1 MTGSVNDSL
10 VSIIVPIYNAEKYI
24 DDCVTSVVNQTYS
37 KWELLLIDDGSSDN
51 SGVICDNYSRPNSRI
66 RVVHQKNLGVSAAR
80 NRGIECAKGEY
91 ITFLD
96 ADDTLPRE
104 SLEILVHSL
113 VNNNADV
120 AMGVTCG
127 EKWENHSGVEVWKGE
142 DGLRYSLMDDPYT
155 CAAWG
160 KMYRREFIGE
170 TRFDED
176 VTINE
181 DSLFVFQIMCKKP
194 VCVCIDKE
202 VYQYIQVSGSASRSA
217 FSEKYFDIL
226 KVSEKK
232 YAIVQEQFL
241 NLLDLAKNMKIKSN
255 MNLLCILATRTDGE
269 YSDLEQKLVKN
280 IRTNKNFYIS
290 QKKIDDKLFEIIKY
304 GFYPVYKLGIIIK
317 KAITMPA
324 ENRNLG
330 ESTSE

>member
-24 DDCVTSVVNQTYS
+24 DNCVTSVVNQTYS

-160 KMYRREFIGE
+160 KLYRRELIGE
-170 TRFDED
+170 TRFDEEIK
-176 VTINE
+176 INE
-181 DSLFVFQIMCKKP
+181 DSLFVFQIMCQKP

-202 VYQYIQVSGSASRSA
+202 IYQYIQVSGSASKSA

-226 KVSEKK
+226 KVSDLKYKK
-232 YAIVQEQFL
+232 IEEQFPQMH
-241 NLLDLAKNMKIKSN
+241 DLAKNMLLKAR
-255 MNLLCILATRTDGE
+255 MNVLRILAVRTRDE
-269 YSDLEQKLVKN
+269 YRDVEKKLLEYILD
-280 IRTNKNFYIS
+280 NKEDYIPSSKECNQWMFILSHHLFY
-290 QKKIDDKLFEIIKY
+290 
-304 GFYPVYKLGIIIK
+304 VYKFAHYIVK
-317 KAITMPA
+317 
-324 ENRNLG
+324 
-330 ESTSE
+330 

>member
-24 DDCVTSVVNQTYS
+24 DNCVTSVVNQTYS

-160 KMYRREFIGE
+160 KLYRRELIGE
-170 TRFDED
+170 TRFDEEIK
-176 VTINE
+176 INE
-181 DSLFVFQIMCKKP
+181 DSLFVFQIMCQKP

-202 VYQYIQVSGSASRSA
+202 IYQYIQVSGSASKSA

-226 KVSEKK
+226 KVSDLKYKKIEEQFPQMHDLANNMLLKARMNVLRILAVRTRDEYRDVEKK
-232 YAIVQEQFL
+232 
-241 NLLDLAKNMKIKSN
+241 LLEY
-255 MNLLCILATRTDGE
+255 ILD
-269 YSDLEQKLVKN
+269 
-280 IRTNKNFYIS
+280 NKEDYIPSSKECNQWMFILSHHLFY
-290 QKKIDDKLFEIIKY
+290 
-304 GFYPVYKLGIIIK
+304 VYKFAHYIVK
-317 KAITMPA
+317 
-324 ENRNLG
+324 
-330 ESTSE
+330 